1 MLECTSSRVVS
12 IVDVT
17 DNSLSR
23 TGVGDV
29 SWEKSQMSMSLI
41 SLLVLT
47 STIFPITFVI
57 VESEGRVAIC

>member
-1 MLECTSSRVVS
+1 MVS

-17 DNSLSR
+17 DNFFSGA
-23 TGVGDV
+23 GVGDV

-47 STIFPITFVI
+47 STIFSITFVI
-57 VESEGRVAIC
+57 VESEGRVVICRYGVHVH